1 MNQFPLSGTWF
12 AVSKSDGVTLELLV
26 ILEGATT
33 EEALRRLSAK
43 AAQSDRPDGQP
54 MTEAEI
60 EAAEE
65 EAEAWARRVNSC

>member
-1 MNQFPLSGTWF
+1 L
-12 AVSKSDGVTLELLV
+12 
-26 ILEGATT
+26 I
-33 EEALRRLSAK
+33 EEHMEEPDSQTAEPAEAPRRLSAK

-65 EAEAWARRVNSC
+65 EAQAWARRANSC